1 MADKLLQPGWDP
13 LLLAAQL
20 QKIATQSQTLMQR
33 FVSSQPDAIKL
44 GIGDTSSLGFDFFE
58 LMTKMMTNPAA
69 VASAQIDLFYGTLNV
84 WQKTAERMFMLR
96 AQEANA
102 PKDRRFKHPEW
113 SENALFSFVKD
124 SYLVAAKSILTAVRE
139 VQGIDDATARKVDF
153 YTRQFVDALSP
164 SNFVATNPEVLAA
177 TLDSGGQNLLRGL
190 ENLFADLERGNG
202 RLSITMTDMKAFRL
216 GENIATT
223 PGKIIYQ
230 NELMQLIQYGP
241 STQEVQKRPL
251 LIVPPWINKFY
262 VLDLQPKNSFIK
274 WAVDQGHTVFVISW
288 VNPDEKLA
296 EKSFENYM
304 MEGPLAALDAIESA
318 TGERSVNTI
327 GYCLGGTLLASTAAY
342 LTAKGNNRIASVTYF
357 VTLVD
362 FTNVG
367 EMAVFIDEEQLASL
381 ERRMRE
387 RGYLEAQDMAT
398 SFNMLRAN
406 DLIWSFAVNNYLLG
420 KEQLPFDLLFWNSDS
435 TRMPAEMHS
444 FYLRK
449 MYHQNL
455 LAKPAGI
462 NLADTPIDLS
472 KISTPTFILSTRED
486 HIAPWKSTYAATRLY
501 SGPVKFV
508 LSASGHMA
516 GVISAPG
523 SKYGHWTNNNL
534 PPSPDEWFAGATPH
548 QGSWWP
554 VWDEWVSQLDSDRV
568 PAREP
573 GGGKLTIM
581 EDAPGSYVRVRSA
594 A

>member
-1 MADKLLQPGWDP
+1 
-13 LLLAAQL
+13 
-20 QKIATQSQTLMQR
+20 
-33 FVSSQPDAIKL
+33 
-44 GIGDTSSLGFDFFE
+44 
-58 LMTKMMTNPAA
+58 
-69 VASAQIDLFYGTLNV
+69 
-84 WQKTAERMFMLR
+84 
-96 AQEANA
+96 
-102 PKDRRFKHPEW
+102 
-113 SENALFSFVKD
+113 
-124 SYLVAAKSILTAVRE
+124 
-139 VQGIDDATARKVDF
+139 
-153 YTRQFVDALSP
+153 
-164 SNFVATNPEVLAA
+164 
-177 TLDSGGQNLLRGL
+177 
-190 ENLFADLERGNG
+190 
-202 RLSITMTDMKAFRL
+202 
-216 GENIATT
+216 
-223 PGKIIYQ
+223 
-230 NELMQLIQYGP
+230 
-241 STQEVQKRPL
+241 
-251 LIVPPWINKFY
+251 
-262 VLDLQPKNSFIK
+262 
-274 WAVDQGHTVFVISW
+274 
-288 VNPDEKLA
+288 
-296 EKSFENYM
+296 
-304 MEGPLAALDAIESA
+304 
-318 TGERSVNTI
+318 
-327 GYCLGGTLLASTAAY
+327 
-342 LTAKGNNRIASVTYF
+342 
-357 VTLVD
+357 
-362 FTNVG
+362 
-367 EMAVFIDEEQLASL
+367 
-381 ERRMRE
+381 
-387 RGYLEAQDMAT
+387 MAT

-523 SKYGHWTNNNL
+523 SKYGHWTNDNL

-581 EDAPGSYVRVRSA
+581 EDAPGSYARVRSA

>member
-1 MADKLLQPGWDP
+1 MADKLVQPGWDP
-13 LLLAAQL
+13 LVLAAQL
-20 QKIATQSQTLMQR
+20 QRIAGQSQTLMQR
-33 FVSSQPDAIKL
+33 FVSDQPDAVKL
-44 GIGDTSSLGFDFFE
+44 GIGDTQSLGFDFFE

-69 VASAQIDLFYGTLNV
+69 VASAQIDLFYGTLSV
-84 WQKTAERMFMLR
+84 WQKTAERMLMLR
-96 AQEANA
+96 AQEASA
-102 PKDRRFKHPEW
+102 PKDKRFKHPEW
-113 SENALFSFVKD
+113 SENAIFSFVKD

-139 VQGIDDATARKVDF
+139 VKGMDDATARKVDF

-164 SNFVATNPEVLAA
+164 SNFVATNPEALVA
-177 TLDSGGQNLLRGL
+177 TLESGGQNLLRGL
-190 ENLFADLERGNG
+190 ENLLVDLERGNG

-223 PGKIIYQ
+223 LGKIIYQ
-230 NELMQLIQYGP
+230 TDLMQLIQYGP
-241 STQEVQKRPL
+241 STQEVRRRPL

-304 MEGPLAALDAIESA
+304 IEGPLAALDAIESA

-342 LTAKGNNRIASVTYF
+342 LAAKGDDRIASATYF

-362 FTNVG
+362 FTDAG
-367 EMAVFIDEEQLASL
+367 EMAVFIDEGQLASL

-398 SFNMLRAN
+398 AFNMLRAN
-406 DLIWSFAVNNYLLG
+406 DLIWSFVVNNYLLG
-420 KEQLPFDLLFWNSDS
+420 KEQMPFDLLFWNSDS
-435 TRMPAEMHS
+435 TRMPAAMHS

-449 MYHQNL
+449 MYQQNL
-455 LAKPAGI
+455 LAKPGGI

-523 SKYGHWTNNNL
+523 SKYGHWTNDNL
-534 PPSPDEWFAGATPH
+534 PPSPDEWFADATPH

-554 VWDEWVSQLDSDRV
+554 VWDEWATQLDSDRV

-573 GGGKLTIM
+573 GGGKLTII
-581 EDAPGSYVRVRSA
+581 EDAPGSYVQVRSA